1 MCVTWEPVASHT
13 MDHPDAS
20 WVPGPSSCEVVGSC
34 PMLCRREPHHCWYV
48 DMGMD
53 MAALIRRWLA
63 QPVLDDGGQLNVLDE
78 LVQSQVP
85 ERSLHEVVAEG
96 LAQIRQSLEQS
107 VVVSASTNRANNDIL
122 EYSNESTQSV
132 RQIRTRSVGV
142 QTEVRR
148 RHDVVPLMS
157 IRCRRPRQGLLGS
170 GPVSITRI
178 QQHGRSQ
185 LRQSRH

>member
-1 MCVTWEPVASHT
+1 MYILVHLYVVMRQPEVCVTWEPVASHT

-63 QPVLDDGGQLNVLDE
+63 QPVLDEGGQLNVLDE

-85 ERSLHEVVAEG
+85 
-96 LAQIRQSLEQS
+96 
-107 VVVSASTNRANNDIL
+107 

-148 RHDVVPLMS
+148 RHDGVPLMS

>member
-1 MCVTWEPVASHT
+1 MRHIPWIIQTHHGYQAHRR
-13 MDHPDAS
+13 AR
-20 WVPGPSSCEVVGSC
+20 SSVRAQC
-34 PMLCRREPHHCWYV
+34 YV
-48 DMGMD
+48 DENRITVGMSTWAWTWRPLFGD
-53 MAALIRRWLA
+53 GWRSQYSMM
-63 QPVLDDGGQLNVLDE
+63 GGQLNVLDE

-85 ERSLHEVVAEG
+85 
-96 LAQIRQSLEQS
+96 
-107 VVVSASTNRANNDIL
+107 

-148 RHDVVPLMS
+148 RHDGVPLMS

>member
-1 MCVTWEPVASHT
+1 VCVTWEPVASHT

-85 ERSLHEVVAEG
+85 E
-96 LAQIRQSLEQS
+96 
-107 VVVSASTNRANNDIL
+107 
-122 EYSNESTQSV
+122 YSNESTQSV

-148 RHDVVPLMS
+148 RHDGVPLMS
-157 IRCRRPRQGLLGS
+157 IRCRRPRRGLLGS
-170 GPVSITRI
+170 GPGSITRI